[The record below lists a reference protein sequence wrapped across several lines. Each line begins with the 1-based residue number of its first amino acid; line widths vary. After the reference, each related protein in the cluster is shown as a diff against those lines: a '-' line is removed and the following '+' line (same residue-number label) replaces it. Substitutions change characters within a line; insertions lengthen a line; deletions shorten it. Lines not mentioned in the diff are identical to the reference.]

1 MHRTLKSHWRAAA
14 GVLALAAVL
23 PGALLV
29 PIPALPDDGRVEV
42 RRDVRSRLPGW
53 RIQRIDPSWEGA
65 YTVVA
70 TCAGLEIGFQLV
82 RGHGLAPDDAWIQPN
97 DAYARERLA
106 ELSDNRRFLV
116 WYGDGPR
123 HDHLSC
129 REELAK
135 LGEPPVVPRDF
146 D

>member
-1 MHRTLKSHWRAAA
+1 MHRLLHNHWRSAA

-29 PIPALPDDGRVEV
+29 PIPSFPDDGRVEV

-70 TCAGLEIGFQLV
+70 TCADHEIGFQLV

-97 DAYARERLA
+97 DGYARERLA

-116 WYGDGPR
+116 WYGERLRPGQ
-123 HDHLSC
+123 LSC
-129 REELAK
+129 REELAR
-135 LGEPPVVPRDF
+135 LGEPPVPRDV

>member
-1 MHRTLKSHWRAAA
+1 MHRLLRSHWRAAA

-29 PIPALPDDGRVEV
+29 PIPTVADSGRIEV
-42 RRDVRSRLPGW
+42 RRDVRDRLPGW

-82 RGHGLAPDDAWIQPN
+82 RGHGLPPDDAWIQPN
-97 DAYARERLA
+97 DAYARERLG
-106 ELSDNRRFLV
+106 EVSDNRRFLV
-116 WYGDGPR
+116 WYDDEIR
-123 HDHLSC
+123 HDYLSC
-129 REELAK
+129 QEELAR
-135 LGEPPVVPRDF
+135 LGEPPVVPRVF